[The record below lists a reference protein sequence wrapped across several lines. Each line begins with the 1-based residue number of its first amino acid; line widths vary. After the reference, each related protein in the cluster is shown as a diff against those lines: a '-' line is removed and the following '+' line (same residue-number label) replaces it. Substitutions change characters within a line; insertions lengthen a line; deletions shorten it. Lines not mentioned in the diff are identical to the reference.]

1 MYQTDFICTYKNID
15 DTNEQEDLYRI
26 QLLQAFNI
34 DIWDDK
40 EVNTVTQNLFNQ
52 LSSVDGMKEI
62 IIKCREFPDHA
73 MLVNMM
79 GSDDL
84 TVFRLLFKFEL
95 FNFMHKCIVE
105 YLTTGKIS
113 SDSLANITK
122 NL

>member
-1 MYQTDFICTYKNID
+1 MSSLCLQNPNMYQFKKGNSVDNCKI
-15 DTNEQEDLYRI
+15 EDSVKI
-26 QLLQAFNI
+26 
-34 DIWDDK
+34 
-40 EVNTVTQNLFNQ
+40 TQNLFNQ
-52 LSSVDGMKEI
+52 LSSVDEMKEI

-73 MLVNMM
+73 MLVSMM

-84 TVFRLLFKFEL
+84 TVFRLLFKYEL